1 MHIEICSGEVA
12 APDVDALY
20 EKNDR
25 LSRAKPEDLFFIV
38 RKKGEAIAAVRFCE
52 EEGTPLL
59 RSMIVDKEHRR
70 QGIGHVLLIEFERY
84 LNLDQIRETWCM
96 PYKHLVIFYAAI
108 GFKEKPLSEAPAFL
122 QERAKKHNESHPDQ
136 PVILMKRD

>member
-12 APDVDALY
+12 APDVDLLY

-25 LSRAKPEDLFFIV
+25 SSRAKPEDLFFIV
-38 RKKGEAIAAVRFCE
+38 RKKGAAIAAVRFCE
-52 EEGTPLL
+52 EEGTSLL
-59 RSMIVDKEHRR
+59 RSMVVDKDHRR

-96 PYKHLVIFYAAI
+96 PYKHLKLFYAAI
-108 GFKEKPLSEAPAFL
+108 GFKERNLSEAPSFL
-122 QERAKKHNESHPDQ
+122 QERAQKQNEDHPDQ